1 MTEYSHCHSP
11 PNMVS
16 APTLDTRK
24 SLAGGKGHFTTKLTS
39 KVRKIE
45 EELVEIAAFLFFF
58 RGLSL
63 RCFWC
68 CNFLVWFDHSE
79 MQDEHVAIILYIC
92 MIQALSYSL
101 IFYRNLEN
109 RHPQFTD
116 TACIVECFCIILFTS
131 LDFPIKCFHKRLQ
144 GSAFIWSYLILIC
157 MEIFCSL
164 FVPLTHLTTQSL
176 RPCQKTIHLK
186 TEILSKK
193 KK

>member
-1 MTEYSHCHSP
+1 
-11 PNMVS
+11 
-16 APTLDTRK
+16 
-24 SLAGGKGHFTTKLTS
+24 
-39 KVRKIE
+39 
-45 EELVEIAAFLFFF
+45 
-58 RGLSL
+58 
-63 RCFWC
+63 
-68 CNFLVWFDHSE
+68 

-109 RHPQFTD
+109 RNPQFTD

-176 RPCQKTIHLK
+176 RPCQKTVHLK

-193 KK
+193 KINHHVDGRCHCAVSVYKLHFLLFFSFFPFSQFEDCSLCLWCLGVCRQ

>member
-1 MTEYSHCHSP
+1 MSEMHHSTWG
-11 PNMVS
+11 VS
-16 APTLDTRK
+16 LWTWRKKLYLIITLLSYRRGIGWN
-24 SLAGGKGHFTTKLTS
+24 SSIF
-39 KVRKIE
+39 
-45 EELVEIAAFLFFF
+45 FFFF